1 MDYSTLVYLGYYCIS
16 VVVLFT
22 VILFI
27 MRAPTMTKTY
37 YKTYKEFIKDMK
49 PMFAFLGTLLV
60 SGIILAG
67 PSILSKPL
75 EPHYDFTVSTNN
87 QALPFSTKTDDKW
100 LERFY
105 ASAVGINNQTLL
117 VTPKSNAPWYV
128 SHEKKAYQIV
138 SITYKEYK
146 VIDAHNNKLIVIPR
160 GEK

>member
-1 MDYSTLVYLGYYCIS
+1 MDYSTLVYFGYYCIS

-27 MRAPTMTKTY
+27 MSSPTMTKTY
-37 YKTYKEFIKDMK
+37 YKTYKEFLSDMK
-49 PMFAFLGTLLV
+49 PMFVFLGTILV

-67 PSILSKPL
+67 PSILSTPL

-87 QALPFSTKTDDKW
+87 QA
-100 LERFY
+100 
-105 ASAVGINNQTLL
+105 LL

-146 VIDAHNNKLIVIPR
+146 VIDAHNNTLIVIPR
-160 GEK
+160 GDKK